1 MARYNIYNNK
11 GQIITSAEMTY
22 SGGFMDI
29 PELSCEVTSAEL
41 ISFAPDDYVLY
52 EVGNQTQRF
61 ILDNI
66 PNIKQTSSIG
76 GRGDAFKYNLTFY
89 GEAIMLTRYVMC
101 DVVPNDNEI
110 HYTGLATFSAY
121 CTVEDLCERIQ
132 ANLDKYSADYNPNN
146 NPQKAWS
153 IRIDDS
159 VDKSRAE
166 NFTFDNTN
174 LWNAICEF
182 HEQFDLNFTVVGR
195 EIVIG
200 VVAELNPHTFAYGK
214 GNGLIDIAEEISDD
228 AIVTRLKTYGGTQ
241 NLPLNYSLRLD
252 PTGLRYTPNL
262 MIPEYFS
269 SNGEIDYVD
278 ADAEAIK
285 NFGIRY
291 ASIVFE
297 DIYPTIE
304 GVTVGD
310 FQGTDDTGR
319 IDEVL
324 AVQPA
329 TFGNSD
335 AEFKI
340 YVNFPFDLNATFD
353 GETKYFVQGT
363 KVSFKDGNLGG
374 YEFELL
380 KVESYSPSG
389 SNPIAPMANYTL
401 TLKRI
406 ENPDAGAN
414 EIAYLPDNNVN
425 AKAGDHFVLIDCYMP
440 EKLVQI
446 AEKRLKAKGEE
457 YLAENSKPKPTYTLS
472 FDNIFLQKNPTIRY
486 AITCGTVLKFK
497 LANKSASEYI
507 VQTLTIS
514 EGNNGIREYKVTL
527 SDKPVHSTI
536 DKINKDIE
544 DLGESQVTIYRG
556 LNSIIKRNFSDVKE
570 LMNALNKANLA
581 HFSESINPITAQ
593 TMQLVVGS
601 DDLQFE
607 LLFNTEDDGIYFS
620 ASDGKLYASAAT
632 LEHYTINRDSG
643 NVDVL
648 STNKTPEVWEIDN
661 DFTSGQLI
669 DDHYYW
675 LYVAAS
681 KYSAAAQY
689 ELYDGLDDEDGPGN
703 DGDMF
708 YFLVGMLNSKD
719 SAGNRSFTTLYGF
732 TEITPN
738 RLVIKRI
745 QTSDG
750 KSFIDL
756 ALNQVRI
763 GNDTSSL
770 EYNLN
775 NNGIFKFK
783 NISLEI
789 YNSSGTKMIA
799 LNTNGSGQLAGDK
812 IKWNENG
819 NVTAQ
824 DAVFKNVTI
833 IGSTSNPF
841 TTISANKNVFEGNN
855 GIDKHDNVVAP
866 INASAGIVTMS
877 PSEFTWGFE
886 NSGRIIRIVN
896 YKWGNEI
903 SEGRVKMVA
912 PEGKYFFDNGE
923 QYSSILIS
931 RETLI
936 LLGYGDDTTFFGW
949 IVLARVL
956 TATENVYGRP
966 IGVMYAGIINP
977 FKSIPIESAYS
988 ADMDVSGAIPNI
1000 KFTKH
1005 ETGKYR
1011 IQLSKLRT
1019 SNVSNWHVLI
1029 YPNECSLDGT
1039 TMPVNNHPTPHL
1051 VRKGIEANGDLYFE
1065 VESKY
1070 FNGFADTGFIFQV
1083 ISIAGWVSKFS
1094 VPVTFSL
1101 SNVSSST
1108 SGNVD
1113 IEAGSIFIATLTAD
1127 AGYSIDSVV
1136 VKHGDDDVTSQAWT
1150 LSADGKS
1157 GTITIANVTAPV
1169 SITASGKSIQ
1179 YTLHQ
1184 GLTHV
1189 SSSIA
1194 GSTGKVDGGSTFT
1207 ATLTANAGY
1216 VFSSVSVFMDNKDI
1230 TSQTIGGVKVWRPEP
1245 NNAVGTLTIA
1255 GVTGD
1260 VTISATAVQAELTNY
1275 RTIKVYSDIEGAIVE
1290 SNGIQYKNL
1299 SMNTPA
1305 EVKVYWGDG
1314 VTDGIAIDY
1323 SQAGNLAATPVLI
1336 YGLPKPNNN
1345 SGNIAV
1351 WDTLINPSRIDSSGE
1366 FYEYDDTD
1374 GDIGFDDNKT
1384 YVITALPAIG
1394 TAKGIV
1400 LRYPINQSISSYNGK
1415 TWTILLNNVTADSA
1429 NLDIPADSI
1438 ALQFWDMSDRAWV
1451 QRDNG
1456 ENGYYEFEGLG
1467 DNILVPAYYLHN
1479 TNYLST
1485 NEM

>member
-1 MARYNIYNNK
+1 
-11 GQIITSAEMTY
+11 MTY

-76 GRGDAFKYNLTFY
+76 GRGDSFKYNLTFY

-182 HEQFDLNFTVVGR
+182 HEQFDLNFTVVGH

-241 NLPLNYSLRLD
+241 NLPLNYSLKLD

-285 NFGIRY
+285 DFGIRY

-310 FQGTDDTGR
+310 FEGTDATGR

-389 SNPIAPMANYTL
+389 SNPIAPKANYAL

-414 EIAYLPDNNVN
+414 EIAYLPDNNVT

-440 EKLVQI
+440 KELVEI

-457 YLAENSKPKPTYTLS
+457 YLAENSKPKPAYTLS
-472 FDNIFLQKNPTIRY
+472 FDNIFLQNNPTIRY

-514 EGNNGIREYKVTL
+514 EGNSGIREYKVTL

-601 DDLQFE
+601 DELQFE
-607 LLFNTEDDGIYFS
+607 LIFYSEEYQIYFS
-620 ASDGKLYASAAT
+620 TSDGKLYAGGAT

-643 NVDVL
+643 NVYVL

-703 DGDMF
+703 NGDMF

-789 YNSSGTKMIA
+789 YNSAGTKMIA

-812 IKWNENG
+812 IKWDENG
-819 NVTAQ
+819 NITAQ
-824 DAVFKNVTI
+824 DAVFKNITI
-833 IGSTSNPF
+833 VGSQSNPF
-841 TTISANKNVFEGNN
+841 TQISADKNVFEGQN
-855 GIDKHDNVVAP
+855 GIGKHDNVVMP
-866 INASAGIVTMS
+866 IKVSSEDDNLS
-877 PSEFTWGFE
+877 PDEFTWGIE
-886 NSGRIIRIVN
+886 NSGRIIRLVN
-896 YKWGNEI
+896 YKWGNQI
-903 SEGRVKMVA
+903 ASGNVFLYA
-912 PEGKYFFDNGE
+912 PEGKYFFENGE
-923 QYSSILIS
+923 QYSSIRIS
-931 RETLI
+931 RETLV

-956 TATENVYGRP
+956 TATERVYGRP
-966 IGVMYAGIINP
+966 TSVIYAGIVNP
-977 FKSIPIESAYS
+977 WKSSKFEKVYS
-988 ADMDVSGAIPNI
+988 ADMDVSGITP
-1000 KFTKH
+1000 KFGYEQTG
-1005 ETGKYR
+1005 TGKYR
-1011 IQLSKLRT
+1011 ITCTKLRN
-1019 SNVSNWHVLI
+1019 SDVSNWHVLI
-1029 YPNECSLDGT
+1029 SPNECGLDGT
-1039 TMPVNNHPTPHL
+1039 ALPVNNHPTPHL
-1051 VRKGIEANGDLYFE
+1051 VRKGVDAKENLYFE

-1083 ISIAGWVSKFS
+1083 ISIAGWTSKFTES
-1094 VPVTFSL
+1094 VTFLL

-1108 SGNVD
+1108 GGDVE
-1113 IEAGSIFIATLTAD
+1113 IGFGSTFTATLTAD

-1207 ATLTANAGY
+1207 ATLTADAGY
-1216 VFSSVSVFMDNKDI
+1216 VFSSVSVFMDNKNI
-1230 TSQTIGGVKVWRPEP
+1230 TSQTIGGVKVWQPEP

-1260 VTISATAVQAELTNY
+1260 VTISATAVESTNY
-1275 RTIKVYSDIEGAIVE
+1275 HTIKVYSDIEGAIIE

-1299 SMNTPA
+1299 SMDTPA
-1305 EVKVYWGDG
+1305 EVKVYYGDG

-1351 WDTLINPSRIDSSGE
+1351 WDTLINPSRIDSSGD

-1400 LRYPINQSISSYNGK
+1400 LRYPLNQSISSYNGK

-1438 ALQFWDMSDRAWV
+1438 ALQFWGMSDRAWV

-1467 DNILVPAYYLHN
+1467 DNILVPAYYLRN
-1479 TNYLST
+1479 TNYLLT